1 MLEDDTECESFT
13 VIYIDSL
20 LVYNEKY
27 YLQVFLNN
35 CAYKFVNKQM
45 TDYVDENVFEFLV
58 L

>member
-1 MLEDDTECESFT
+1 MLEDDIECESFT

-35 CAYKFVNKQM
+35 CAYKFVNKQI
-45 TDYVDENVFEFLV
+45 TDYADENVFEYLV